1 MLGAE
6 SAVGVVGSRKMLPSY
21 LAKTEEMKELREAAA
36 ILQELEKLRH
46 PGEAAPGGGVVE
58 LG

>member
-1 MLGAE
+1 MDRYQRLLCKKYLE
-6 SAVGVVGSRKMLPSY
+6 I